1 MKKLGCYFYLEKER
15 NKDLIIAFNKLYE
28 VSNTV
33 NAEFYERLSQSP
45 ARRFW
50 VSEERAAIVLSRMEH
65 GENLDDMI
73 PSRRRMFH
81 DLYKVFSHLKDI
93 HPSCSVFDL
102 ACMAVNSQAPSFYL
116 TPKSMKEIICRIKR
130 KWYDKNNRYRI
141 SSPRTNAG
149 NQSSMQPST
158 PLQEKA
164 L

>member
-1 MKKLGCYFYLEKER
+1 MFQGFSQATGDFLWG
-15 NKDLIIAFNKLYE
+15 
-28 VSNTV
+28 
-33 NAEFYERLSQSP
+33 LSMNNDREWFD
-45 ARRFW
+45 A
-50 VSEERAAIVLSRMEH
+50 
-65 GENLDDMI
+65 
-73 PSRRRMFH
+73 
-81 DLYKVFSHLKDI
+81 HLKEA

-149 NQSSMQPST
+149 NQSSMQPSI